1 MKISKSIRNE
11 KGFVLVEVLVALAL
25 TGIIATAFLL
35 AIATGLKAILL
46 ADERTTAESL
56 ARSQM
61 EDIKNE
67 LYIDYSEGAPL
78 HGVYSTTSTPI
89 GEGYSISF
97 TVVPFD
103 PGTGAPYDF
112 TDVGGI
118 LVFDEDDG
126 IQKITVAVDH
136 QGNDVLTLEGY
147 KVNR

>member
-1 MKISKSIRNE
+1 MIKLVKSE
-11 KGFVLVEVLVALAL
+11 KGFALVEVLVALAL

-35 AIATGLKAILL
+35 AISTSSKAILV

-67 LYIDYSEGAPL
+67 LYINYSEGVPL
-78 HGVYSTTSTPI
+78 HGVYITTVTPPN
-89 GEGYSISF
+89 YSIGF

-103 PGTGAPYDF
+103 PGTGNPYGF

-118 LVFDEDDG
+118 LVFDDDDG
-126 IQKITVAVDH
+126 IQKITVTVYH
-136 QGNDVLTLEGY
+136 QGNDVITLEGY

>member
-67 LYIDYSEGAPL
+67 TYIIYSDDP
-78 HGVYSTTSTPI
+78 HDVYSTTGTPI

-103 PGTGAPYDF
+103 PGTGQPYNE
-112 TDVGGI
+112 VGGI
-118 LVFDEDDG
+118 FVQDDG
-126 IQKITVAVDH
+126 IQKITVTVAH
-136 QGNDVLTLEGY
+136 LGNDVITLEGY
-147 KVNR
+147 KVDR

>member
-1 MKISKSIRNE
+1 MEMMKLVKNE
-11 KGFVLVEVLVALAL
+11 KGFALVEVLVALAL

-35 AIATGLKAILL
+35 AISTSSKAILV

-67 LYIDYSEGAPL
+67 LYIDYSSDP
-78 HGVYSTTSTPI
+78 HGVYITTGTPAV
-89 GEGYSISF
+89 YSISF

-103 PGTGAPYDF
+103 PGTGNPYNE
-112 TDVGGI
+112 VGGI
-118 LVFDEDDG
+118 FVRDDG
-126 IQKITVAVDH
+126 IQKITVTVAH